1 MNIFAVKIKNI
12 PMHLHGHLP
21 LMNAKV
27 AINTSKSLLLA
38 GLTDNRAFVTG
49 LYFNK
54 IFLDIL
60 TVILYKISMRDAT
73 YFTKPIHEWQKRYE
87 ALRTSFVDR
96 LPAVAVAERFGYS
109 AAYVHFL
116 RHQFT
121 TGKIDFSEPVSEG
134 SAARYRVNAET
145 RRKIRAWREKDLSAG
160 EIAQLLSEDGVD
172 ISVRTVERVLAEEG
186 FPKLPRRTR
195 LKIGLTVKGAE
206 VPQKTAGVS
215 VAQMGG
221 QHFVCESA
229 GAFLFAPFL
238 EKFQVPELIHS
249 AGLPGSKIIP
259 AVSYFLSFL
268 AMKLIGTERYAHMGD
283 HAFDPGLG
291 LFAGLNVLPKCTTM
305 STYSYSLD
313 EVHILKLQQAFVKKA
328 VRLGLYDGSVINL
341 DFHTIPHYGD
351 ESVLQKH
358 WAGAKGKRMKGAL
371 TLFAQDASS
380 KLILYTAAD
389 IMKEEANEQVLN
401 VLSFWKK
408 IQKGVA
414 STFVFDSKFTT
425 YEHLSLLNSQG
436 IRFITLRRRGKKL
449 IGNLDEL
456 SPWEKI
462 HITHDKRKYPD
473 PYIHQSLV
481 ALKDYEGQL
490 RQIIVRGNGR
500 EEPAFLITNDST
512 APAERIVSDYARR
525 WRVENVI
532 SEAIKFFNLNA
543 LSSPILVKVH
553 FDVLMTMIA
562 DTLYSMLAQKLRGFE
577 QCDAQKIYRHFVRG
591 KADVEITDGEVRVT
605 YPRRAH
611 NPILRDVPWH
621 RLPQT
626 ISWLDGVK
634 LNLKFQ

>member
-1 MNIFAVKIKNI
+1 M
-12 PMHLHGHLP
+12 LSRQD
-21 LMNAKV
+21 
-27 AINTSKSLLLA
+27 AI
-38 GLTDNRAFVTG
+38 RAFVTC
-49 LYFNK
+49 LYYNK
-54 IFLDIL
+54 IFLDII
-60 TVILYKISMRDAT
+60 TVMLYKISMRDAT

-87 ALRTSFVDR
+87 ALRASFVDR
-96 LPAVAVAERFGYS
+96 LPAAAVAERFGYS
-109 AAYVHFL
+109 VAYIHLL

-121 TGKIDFSEPVSEG
+121 TGKIDFSEPVAEG
-134 SAARYRVNAET
+134 SAARYRVTAET
-145 RRKIRAWREKDLSAG
+145 RRKIRAWREQNLSAG
-160 EIAQLLSEDGVD
+160 EIAQLLSEEGVD

-206 VPQKTAGVS
+206 VPQKTTGITIG
-215 VAQMGG
+215 QMEG
-221 QHFVCESA
+221 QHFTCESA
-229 GAFLFAPFL
+229 GVFLFAPFL
-238 EKFQVPELIHS
+238 EKFQVPDLIRS
-249 AGLPGSKIIP
+249 AGLPGSKVIP

-268 AMKLIGTERYAHMGD
+268 ALKLIGTERYAHMGD
-283 HAFDPGLG
+283 HAFDPGMG
-291 LFAGLNVLPKCTTM
+291 LFAGLNVLPKCTAM

-313 EVHILKLQQAFVKKA
+313 EVHILKFQHAFVKKA
-328 VRLGLYDGSVINL
+328 VHLALYDGSVINL

-351 ESVLQKH
+351 ESVLQEH
-358 WAGAKGKRMKGAL
+358 WAGARGKRMKGAL

-380 KLILYTAAD
+380 KLILYTATD

-408 IQKGVA
+408 IQRGIA

-436 IRFITLRRRGKKL
+436 TRFITLRRRGKKL

-462 HITHDKRKYPD
+462 HIPHDKRKYPD

-481 ALKDYEGQL
+481 DLKDYEGQL

-500 EEPAFLITNDST
+500 EEPAFLITNDLT

-532 SEAIKFFNLNA
+532 SEAVKFFNLNA

-553 FDVLMTMIA
+553 FDVLTTMIA
-562 DTLYSMLAQKLRGFE
+562 DTLYSMLAQRLRGFE

-591 KADVEITDGEVRVT
+591 KADVEITGGEVRVA